1 MNYFERRRSANLPDR
16 PRTKGAPRLTH
27 GALTRRRGGHRQLS
41 SELDSLCT
49 CAAEADPQ
57 VNRCHSPR
65 KRRKKQAP
73 IRPNG
78 SVIFVERYLF
88 AHSNPILNTSRRLI
102 AATWGVQKKQETKK
116 LNEHNE
122 NTHRGRRGG
131 RAHGRVA
138 PGPRLRSQHIHSG
151 WSLSP
156 DDGETRRARIPARD
170 KTPAKA
176 KAAARLVTPVA
187 KAKTPAKA
195 KAVAPLTAVS
205 PSNLTGNS

>member
-1 MNYFERRRSANLPDR
+1 MNYFERRRSANLPD
-16 PRTKGAPRLTH
+16 RTKGAPRLTH

-41 SELDSLCT
+41 SELYSLCT
-49 CAAEADPQ
+49 SAAEADPQ

-138 PGPRLRSQHIHSG
+138 AGPRLCSERTHPG
-151 WSLSP
+151 RGLSP
-156 DDGETRRARIPARD
+156 DHGGKGRTRVQRA
-170 KTPAKA
+170 K
-176 KAAARLVTPVA
+176 RL
-187 KAKTPAKA
+187 
-195 KAVAPLTAVS
+195 
-205 PSNLTGNS
+205 

>member
-1 MNYFERRRSANLPDR
+1 MNYFERRRSANLPD
-16 PRTKGAPRLTH
+16 RTKGAPRLTH

-57 VNRCHSPR
+57 VQPMPFAAETE
-65 KRRKKQAP
+65 KKQAP

-122 NTHRGRRGG
+122 NTHRGRCGG

-138 PGPRLRSQHIHSG
+138 PSPRLRGQHIHSG

-156 DDGETRRARIPARD
+156 DDGGREGHAFLQGTKRLQRPRRLQD
-170 KTPAKA
+170 
-176 KAAARLVTPVA
+176 
-187 KAKTPAKA
+187 
-195 KAVAPLTAVS
+195 
-205 PSNLTGNS
+205 